1 MPNDAV
7 EYVSTMAA
15 TSFALFETAIGR
27 CGIVWSQRGVV
38 ATQLP
43 ESSVTA
49 TRNRIHERF
58 ADALECAPTGMAK
71 RAVEQIVALLAGDMA
86 ALSTIELDFEGIPPF
101 SRQVYELLRR
111 IPAGSTLCYGDI
123 AKRLGSPH
131 AARAVGQALGRNPW
145 ALIVPC
151 HRVLAANGKL
161 TGFSAPGGV
170 ETKRRLLAI
179 EGVRAERL

>member
-1 MPNDAV
+1 
-7 EYVSTMAA
+7 MAA
-15 TSFALFETAIGR
+15 TSFALFETAIGC
-27 CGIVWSQRGVV
+27 CGIVWSQRGIV
-38 ATQLP
+38 AMQLP
-43 ESSVTA
+43 ERSVTV
-49 TRNRIHERF
+49 TRTRIRERF
-58 ADALECAPTGMAK
+58 AAALECTPTGMAK
-71 RAVEQIVALLAGDMA
+71 HAVEQILALLAGQKA
-86 ALSTIELDFEGIPPF
+86 ALSTILLDFEGIPPF

-111 IPAGSTLCYGDI
+111 IPAGTTLSYGDI

-170 ETKRRLLAI
+170 TTKRRLLAI
-179 EGVRAERL
+179 EGVRTERA